1 MKPDASKIVVPKGYK
16 VEVFAADLDSAS
28 AATVDGEDNVW
39 VAISGNLFGPFE
51 YEYGGQ
57 RIKNP
62 IPGPHVKVFD
72 KTGKHLKDIGLGTF
86 KTVMNEIGYCAENK
100 KVYIPEYRT
109 HIWEIDG
116 VNGELRKIITDLPG
130 GDHEI
135 GGITCKDG
143 YLYWGQGLPSNTG
156 FADPDNHGW
165 TEEVDPFWQKHGDPA
180 LPKTKRDP
188 VCREIVH
195 TGLNVRSADGRMTGA
210 LLPVGVPA
218 KPGMVIKPTV
228 PCGGSIMRVAL
239 NKQGSDGMFKHEEM
253 EVYAFG
259 FRNQSGVA
267 FGPKG
272 SRFENALAV
281 SDNGANDL
289 GHRRVANGA
298 EKLFIVTEKGQ
309 DAGFPDKE
317 GFNFVTNKRFS
328 LRAYNGA
335 AVDRPHPQL
344 YIGDKPW
351 VPQLPPYRLPPHVE
365 GVRGVPLIVANPNPN
380 GYINPVLEWDTNN
393 PHGRDRVGRRAVRRQ
408 GHALRG
414 GLRRD
419 RQRPRERRP
428 DVAGDPQDRVP
439 AAGRRQVV
447 VLPAERGHGAER
459 VPEAGESR
467 RPRAHQRRRLR
478 QRRQD
483 PVRRRLRRAVRRLLD
498 AVALLPDAEVERD
511 LEGDLHRELSAG
523 RARGPR
529 AAHRVGRGW
538 QHLAAA
544 PRTGP
549 WRSPA
554 SRSEGCLQELRLGGW
569 PARVSSALRRA
580 AGYLPPLL
588 APASDT
594 ARGTVSRRFVTNVV
608 PSSSVH

>member
-1 MKPDASKIVVPKGYK
+1 MRRDRMMLALATVLSLVLAPWAGAQNQGVPSSGGWVPRAAVKPDASKIVVPKGYK
-16 VEVFAADLDSAS
+16 VEVFADGLDSAS

-86 KTVMNEIGYCAENK
+86 KTVMNEIGYCPENK

-165 TEEVDPFWQKHGDPA
+165 TEEVDPFWEKHGDPG

-239 NKQGSDGMFKHEEM
+239 NKQGSDGMYKHEEM

-281 SDNGANDL
+281 TDNGANDL

-328 LRAYNGA
+328 LKAYNGA
-335 AVDRPHPQL
+335 AVERPHPQL

-380 GYINPVLEWDTNN
+380 GYINPVMEWDTNN
-393 PHGRDRVGRRAVRRQ
+393 PMDGIAWGDDRFGAKDTLFAAVFGVIDNGPESVVPTWPAILRIEFLQPTGVKWSYFLRNVDMGPNAYQ
-408 GHALRG
+408 KPENRG
-414 GLRRD
+414 GL
-419 RQRPRERRP
+419 ERTN
-428 DVAGDPQDRVP
+428 DVVFANDGKTLY
-439 AAGRRQVV
+439 VV
-447 VLPAERGHGAER
+447 DY
-459 VPEAGESR
+459 GELYVDFSM
-467 RPRAHQRRRLR
+467 P
-478 QRRQD
+478 
-483 PVRRRLRRAVRRLLD
+483 
-498 AVALLPDAEVERD
+498 
-511 LEGDLHRELSAG
+511 
-523 RARGPR
+523 
-529 AAHRVGRGW
+529 
-538 QHLAAA
+538 
-544 PRTGP
+544 
-549 WRSPA
+549 SPFF
-554 SRSEGCLQELRLGGW
+554 QT
-569 PARVSSALRRA
+569 PK
-580 AGYLPPLL
+580 
-588 APASDT
+588 
-594 ARGTVSRRFVTNVV
+594 
-608 PSSSVH
+608 SSVIWKVTYTGN